1 MEQFIDNIRAQGKS
15 ELTVRQYK
23 SSIKRFCEWMSANSS
38 DTPQHPPTPFEAPKL
53 EHKINI
59 QFFESIG
66 TQSNPNATPSDPL
79 ENLTFIV
86 RQATQKDVANYKRFA
101 TANWKPNTARQRL
114 TQLRAY
120 LEFLVDRGEI
130 IDNPCKHVD
139 PVIVGTLAPKWLN
152 SQEQN
157 TLIRFVRKFGD
168 LREYTIITLLLHT
181 GLRVQELCDLRMN
194 DIELTERKG
203 KLIVR
208 KGKWNRYRE
217 IPLNVDCRRI
227 LTQYIAEHNP
237 TEFLFGS
244 QRSAALSTRGVQHIF
259 TKYQQ
264 FTGIDDLTAHTL
276 RHTFCHELVGRKVPL
291 DVVARLAG
299 HMKKDGSPNIQQ
311 TLIYT
316 APSEEDLAR
325 AVEELSWV

>member
-1 MEQFIDNIRAQGKS
+1 MEQFIDSIRAQGKS
-15 ELTVRQYK
+15 ELTVRQYR
-23 SSIKRFCEWMSANSS
+23 SSIKRFCEWMSAEPN
-38 DTPQHPPTPFEAPKL
+38 DTPQYPPAPLDGERRAIKTD
-53 EHKINI
+53 I
-59 QFFESIG
+59 QFFDTLEP
-66 TQSNPNATPSDPL
+66 QSDPI
-79 ENLTFIV
+79 EEHANSCDIV
-86 RQATQKDVANYKRFA
+86 RQATQMDVANFKRIA
-101 TANWKPNTARQRL
+101 TLKWKPNTVRQTL
-114 TQLRAY
+114 TQLRAFLDFL
-120 LEFLVDRGEI
+120 LERSEI

-157 TLIRFVRKFGD
+157 QLIRFVRKFGD
-168 LREYTIITLLLHT
+168 LREYTIITMLLHT

-217 IPLNVDCRRI
+217 VPLNVDCRRI
-227 LTQYIAEHNP
+227 LTQYIEEHKP
-237 TEFLFGS
+237 TEFLFDS
-244 QRSAALSTRGVQHIF
+244 QRSDALSTRGLQHIF

-264 FTGIDDLTAHTL
+264 LTGINDLTAHTL

-311 TLIYT
+311 TLVYT
-316 APSEEDLAR
+316 SPSAEDLAR